1 MLDELELNMVIRQG
15 EEKLF
20 EVKKYLFF
28 KDKKERIKELEKKTL
43 ESNFWD
49 DRKEAEKILKML
61 KILKD
66 KIENFER
73 LEKKMEDLKE
83 YAIMIKEIS
92 DDESMKK
99 EILEI
104 SSKKMKVFLEE
115 LEKVE
120 MIELLGE
127 KESLNAI
134 VTIHSG
140 AGGKEACDWAQMLY
154 RMYTKWSA
162 KEGYEIEEIDFQ
174 EGDGVGYKSI
184 TFVVK
189 GEYASEI
196 LSGEMGVHRL
206 VRISPF
212 DSSKRRHTSFA
223 SVEILPE
230 VEEQTEVEIKSED
243 LRIDTYRASGAGGQH
258 VNKTESAIR
267 IVHIPTNTI
276 VTCQAERSQMQ
287 NRERAMKILKSKLY
301 LIQKE
306 KEEEEL
312 KKQKGE
318 EKEIAWGSQ
327 IRSYVFQ
334 PYQLVKDHRTNY
346 EVGNVQSVMDGDITG
361 FLHEYLILKKNKKI

>member
-43 ESNFWD
+43 ELNFWD
-49 DRKEAEKILKML
+49 DRKEAEKILKIL
-61 KILKD
+61 KVLKD
-66 KIENFER
+66 KVENFER
-73 LEKKMEDLKE
+73 LEKEMEDLKE
-83 YAIMIKEIS
+83 YGIMLKEIS
-92 DDESMKK
+92 DDENMKR

-104 SSKKMKVFLEE
+104 SSKKIKIFLEE

-162 KEGYEIEEIDFQ
+162 KEGYEIEEVDFQ